1 MRRLL
6 IVGIALSAVIVATGT
21 SQPAAAD
28 TEGCY
33 LVSSTADA
41 RNPQVAITLT
51 ASESLRCPVVWAP
64 AGADFLCVEPQS
76 HAIGAPSEPAA
87 RAAAPLRRLA
97 PGEILEGWLR
107 IAPEAL

>member
-41 RNPQVAITLT
+41 RNPQVAT
-51 ASESLRCPVVWAP
+51 
-64 AGADFLCVEPQS
+64 D
-76 HAIGAPSEPAA
+76 
-87 RAAAPLRRLA
+87 RAKRHLQTYLGRRLN
-97 PGEILEGWLR
+97 
-107 IAPEAL
+107 ALTGKTVSPITTQCIRNACKAQATICPAS